1 MILFDNG
8 HGCDTAG
15 KCSPDGVLKEY
26 AYTREIAKLVIQGLK
41 DKGYE
46 CEAIVT
52 EEYDVALD
60 ERVRRVNEYCKKY
73 GSSNVVLV
81 SIHCNASG
89 MGTRWMY
96 ARGVCVYTSKGET
109 KSDELATMFCEEA
122 EKNFKGHNIRKD
134 YSDGDADWE
143 ANFAVL
149 KKTKCPA
156 ILTENFFMDNKKDVL
171 YLLSKKGKDAIVK
184 THIDA
189 IVRYAEK
196 YLV

>member
-1 MILFDNG
+1 MAKSVFN
-8 HGCDTAG
+8 T
-15 KCSPDGVLKEY
+15 LKALGYNVEL
-26 AYTREIAKLVIQGLK
+26 LVP
-41 DKGYE
+41 E
-46 CEAIVT
+46 V
-52 EEYDVALD
+52 YDVSLT
-60 ERVRRVNEYCKKY
+60 ERVRRVNKRCEEY
-73 GSSNVVLV
+73 GASNVLVL
-81 SIHCNASG
+81 SIHVNAAGDGSK
-89 MGTRWMY
+89 WLN
-96 ARGVCVYTSKGET
+96 ARGWSVYTSKGKT

-156 ILTENFFMDNKKDVL
+156 IITENFFMDNKMDVL

-196 YLV
+196 YNL

>member
-1 MILFDNG
+1 MILLDNG

-52 EEYDVALD
+52 EEYDVSLD

-143 ANFAVL
+143 ANYAVL

-184 THIDA
+184 THIDT

-196 YLV
+196 YNL

>member
-1 MILFDNG
+1 MILLDNG

-26 AYTREIAKLVIQGLK
+26 TYTREIAKLVIQGLK

-52 EEYDVALD
+52 EEYDVSLE
-60 ERVRRVNEYCKKY
+60 ERVRRVNEHCKKY

-81 SIHCNASG
+81 SIHCNAAG
-89 MGTRWMY
+89 KGTRWMD

-109 KSDELATMFCEEA
+109 KSDELATIFCEEA

-149 KKTKCPA
+149 KNTKCPA

-189 IVRYAEK
+189 IVRYAESN
-196 YLV
+196 L

>member
-1 MILFDNG
+1 MILLDNG

-26 AYTREIAKLVIQGLK
+26 AYTREIARLVIQGLK

-52 EEYDVALD
+52 EEYDVSLE

-81 SIHCNASG
+81 SIHCNAAG
-89 MGTRWMY
+89 IGIEWMD

-109 KSDELATMFCEEA
+109 KSDELATIFCEEA

-149 KKTKCPA
+149 KNTKCPA
-156 ILTENFFMDNKKDVL
+156 IITENFFMDNKKDVL

-189 IVRYAEK
+189 IVRYAESN
-196 YLV
+196 L

>member
-52 EEYDVALD
+52 EEYDVSLD

-89 MGTRWMY
+89 MGTRWMN

-109 KSDELATMFCEEA
+109 KSDELATIFCEEA
-122 EKNFKGHNIRKD
+122 EKNFKEHNIRKD

-143 ANFAVL
+143 ANYAVL